1 MNRLLFAL
9 FLSLTLSC
17 GGSGGEQSAGDEA
30 RGTTA
35 GAETRE
41 AIEATEAVS
50 GTPAVTAPTGA
61 VPYARG
67 VAATANQRTAA
78 MDSTLNAIEGGR

>member
-9 FLSLTLSC
+9 VLSLTLSC
-17 GGSGGEQSAGDEA
+17 GGSGGEQPTGGEA
-30 RGTTA
+30 QGTTA
-35 GAETRE
+35 GVE
-41 AIEATEAVS
+41 ASEAVEATEAVS

-67 VAATANQRTAA
+67 VAATANQRTAT